1 MLFIYCGEWFNCL
14 CDATLCFPIAKK
26 FQQPVCRQDDQGVRR
41 RGHAGCWGE
50 PWFHRNGRGLL
61 RFSFLGGEGAN
72 APLPATQAV
81 NWASS
86 TAAGVSP
93 PLTGMTD
100 RSHRV
105 RPSPLLISFE
115 DRGGP
120 PLTHLGTGTPPK
132 SSRRR
137 LFPKKNFSAS
147 CRNLHMGRGRTPP
160 PEPNKHPPS
169 LDTPKFTGVD
179 FGVVVYV
186 RGVFAAVNWSPPVP
200 SRF

>member
-1 MLFIYCGEWFNCL
+1 MVSPKWPG
-14 CDATLCFPIAKK
+14 IAQI
-26 FQQPVCRQDDQGVRR
+26 FV
-41 RGHAGCWGE
+41 
-50 PWFHRNGRGLL
+50 
-61 RFSFLGGEGAN
+61 FLGGKGVN

-120 PLTHLGTGTPPK
+120 PLTHLGTGTPQK
-132 SSRRR
+132 LSRRR
-137 LFPKKNFSAS
+137 LFPKKIFSAS
-147 CRNLHMGRGRTPP
+147 CRNLHMGRGRTRT
-160 PEPNKHPPS
+160 KQTLPPS